1 MSIHNLSQNDNYII
15 TSVFIVYNNS
25 CLYLIAHFH
34 VKGMLS
40 GENVHFCLSDRK
52 TTLPPVPDIE
62 FINITEH
69 TKNLDSF
76 CDRS

>member
-1 MSIHNLSQNDNYII
+1 M
-15 TSVFIVYNNS
+15 
-25 CLYLIAHFH
+25 YLIAHFH